1 MRWSFDYKTDHRL
14 KSLNFS
20 PEMNTINNKVQ
31 AAESDSLKLKQFTKQ
46 MLFGYLGV
54 QQPADVRAVQ
64 NQSSVRT
71 GAFALGYDRVL
82 DVDPGAPLWNPF
94 LRAVPSQ

>member
-14 KSLNFS
+14 RSLNFS

-46 MLFGYLGV
+46 MLFGYLGL
-54 QQPADVRAVQ
+54 QQPAEQ
-64 NQSSVRT
+64 FRT
-71 GAFALGYDRVL
+71 NPQFGQEHLHSDMTGYWMWIQEHL
-82 DVDPGAPLWNPF
+82 
-94 LRAVPSQ
+94 